1 MNDTHYRKHARL
13 NRFACTCT
21 TCNGT
26 ITCPRQ
32 LYRFMPTYFVIKFV
46 ANKKFIVD
54 TQHNTSMVIEVLM
67 FLLQELVK
75 LQHMHAIL
83 VHCVPFSIYW
93 EKPASL
99 EDELL
104 V

>member
-1 MNDTHYRKHARL
+1 
-13 NRFACTCT
+13 
-21 TCNGT
+21 
-26 ITCPRQ
+26 
-32 LYRFMPTYFVIKFV
+32 
-46 ANKKFIVD
+46 
-54 TQHNTSMVIEVLM
+54 M

-104 V
+104 VWWLYPWYVSIIISEFVKDMLYHMTQFLGDMQICWGGKFHP